1 MNVEML
7 RKGYKELTP
16 FERAV
21 MITNEALTRQRKAE
35 IDALRPPSMWDS
47 LWVEHWNSGFFTV
60 AAYAMWKSLYA
71 EKVSLQIMALYL
83 EGKTLEDPAPDL
95 GWEAERVAVG
105 WLKALRR
112 LGDEVGA
119 PFLELTKIFD
129 REYAFS
135 RLSSFEEEEIDE
147 SQQDAAL
154 VEMWQ
159 AVAKDCNTSDC
170 HRAADA

>member
-1 MNVEML
+1 M
-7 RKGYKELTP
+7 
-16 FERAV
+16 
-21 MITNEALTRQRKAE
+21 
-35 IDALRPPSMWDS
+35 S
-47 LWVEHWNSGFFTV
+47 
-60 AAYAMWKSLYA
+60 
-71 EKVSLQIMALYL
+71 KVSLQIMALYL
-83 EGKTLEDPAPDL
+83 EGKTLEDPAPGL
-95 GWEAERVAVG
+95 VWEAERVAVG

-147 SQQDAAL
+147 SQQYAAL